1 MANTKTIYHFIIDKS
16 GSMQGSEKETINGF
30 NTQLET
36 LRGLEREF
44 PDQQYIVSLTFFN
57 SELHMPLQN
66 GRVGQVTNLDRTSY
80 RPNGATALL
89 DAIGKAIFDIKRD
102 FKSEID
108 ADKASV
114 VMVILT
120 DGHENASRFYSYH
133 DIARMIGELDAT
145 GRWTFSFL
153 GADLDAFHSAQMLNI
168 RQENVMAFDKS
179 DMSRM
184 YGRVRESVSDFAQA
198 KAKGNMKKDIFDIFS
213 EKDLRS
219 KKERE

>member
-1 MANTKTIYHFIIDKS
+1 MANTKTIYHFILDKS
-16 GSMQGSEKETINGF
+16 GSMKGSEKETINGF

-57 SELHMPLQN
+57 NELYMPLQN
-66 GRVGQVTNLDRTSY
+66 GRIRQVPNLDLRSY
-80 RPNGATALL
+80 QPDGGTALL

-102 FKSEID
+102 HKAEID

-120 DGHENASRFYSYH
+120 DGHENSSRFYSYH
-133 DIARMIGELDAT
+133 DIARMITELDAT
-145 GRWTFSFL
+145 GKWTFSFL
-153 GADLDAFHSAQMLNI
+153 GADLDAIHTAKMMNI
-168 RQENVMAFDKS
+168 RQENVISFDKK
-179 DMSRM
+179 DTRKV
-184 YGRVRESVSDFAQA
+184 YGSIALSISDFAEA
-198 KAKGNMKKDIFDIFS
+198 KANGRIKKDIFDTFK

-219 KKERE
+219 KPNQE

>member
-1 MANTKTIYHFIIDKS
+1 MANTKTIYHFILDKS
-16 GSMQGSEKETINGF
+16 GSMTGSEAETIKGF
-30 NTQLET
+30 NAQLEV
-36 LRGLEREF
+36 LRNLEKEY

-57 SELHMPLQN
+57 SELYMPLQN
-66 GRVGQVTNLDRTSY
+66 GRIGQVPNLDIKSY

-102 FKSEID
+102 YKEEID

-120 DGHENASRFYSYH
+120 DGAENASRFYSYH
-133 DIARMIGELDAT
+133 DIARMIKELDAT
-145 GRWTFSFL
+145 GKWTFSFL

-179 DMSRM
+179 DFAHM
-184 YGRVRESVSDFAQA
+184 YERVERSVRNYADA
-198 KAKGNMKKDIFDIFS
+198 KAKGDLKKDLFDIFS
-213 EKDLRS
+213 NKDLRN
-219 KKERE
+219 KKKQ